1 MQTELAG
8 KIVGKRSLGIWTAAS
23 IAIALAIAARL
34 HSTWAAVLWFAAIA
48 LWAAYFWP
56 EATEEKSFGWTPR
69 SFSLAGF
76 VIVSAGAAL
85 TRLYRLAD
93 LPLGAFVDE
102 IFTLNSTLL
111 KLEQPFDP
119 FGHTLAV
126 SKAWGNDHANL
137 FLYLNLPVLKF
148 FGVNYWSTK
157 LLAVIPGVIACAVVF
172 LIAQRVFEER
182 IALATAGFSA
192 AGHW

>member
-8 KIVGKRSLGIWTAAS
+8 KIVGKGSLGIWTAAS

-85 TRLYRLAD
+85 TRLY
-93 LPLGAFVDE
+93 
-102 IFTLNSTLL
+102 
-111 KLEQPFDP
+111 
-119 FGHTLAV
+119 
-126 SKAWGNDHANL
+126 
-137 FLYLNLPVLKF
+137 
-148 FGVNYWSTK
+148 
-157 LLAVIPGVIACAVVF
+157 LLARVRLWAVV
-172 LIAQRVFEER
+172 VR
-182 IALATAGFSA
+182 IFNCNMT
-192 AGHW
+192 